1 MGKRRQSKI
10 NKRNHRQKNRVVN
23 KKSFDIHD
31 VISDE
36 KVTILPDGTWK
47 DKDAPNR
54 GGKVRLEYPDGDSYE
69 GGLNEDLIPHGKGTT
84 THKDGGKYEG
94 EYANGKR
101 HGENTCENKVKTLV
115 KTR

>member
-47 DKDAPNR
+47 HKDSSEV
-54 GGKVRLEYPDGDSYE
+54 GGKVRIEYEDGTSYH
-69 GGLNEDLIPHGKGTT
+69 GGLNEDFIPHGHGTYT
-84 THKDGGKYEG
+84 LSSKTKYLGEIKDGQY
-94 EYANGKR
+94 
-101 HGENTCENKVKTLV
+101 HG
-115 KTR
+115 